1 MKTYSVGFSY
11 TTIATMDIEANS
23 KEEAEDKASYILLQE
38 GIPALVEGIN
48 EFNIEYS
55 EVI

>member
-1 MKTYSVGFSY
+1 MKNYSVGFSY

-23 KEEAEDKASYILLQE
+23 KEEAEDKVSYILFQE
-38 GIPALVEGIN
+38 GLPFVEGTN
-48 EFNIEYS
+48 EFTIDYS